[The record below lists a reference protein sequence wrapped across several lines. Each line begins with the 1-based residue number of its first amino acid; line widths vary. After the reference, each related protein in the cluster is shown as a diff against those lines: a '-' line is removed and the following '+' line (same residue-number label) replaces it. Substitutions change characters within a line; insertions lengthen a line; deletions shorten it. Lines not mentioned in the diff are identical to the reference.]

1 MIEKFTVYTKNAKEN
16 KKHNV
21 PVIKH
26 NYIIEITGTKNSLLN
41 VLETLQFHGVTL
53 NKNLISM
60 TSTEDLDYDD
70 NTFILRLVADSVNDL
85 DIILGWVS
93 DNIDDEVDI
102 DGDMC

>member
-16 KKHNV
+16 KKYNV

-26 NYIIEITGTKNSLLN
+26 NYIIEITGTKNSLLS
-41 VLETLQFHGVTL
+41 VLETLQLHNIAL
-53 NKNLISM
+53 NKNLLSM

-70 NTFILRLVADSVNDL
+70 DVFILRLVADSVNDL
-85 DIILGWVS
+85 DIILGWIS

>member
-16 KKHNV
+16 KKYDV

-26 NYIIEITGTKNSLLN
+26 NYIIEITGTKNSLLS
-41 VLETLQFHGVTL
+41 VLETLQLHNIAL
-53 NKNLISM
+53 NKNLLSM
-60 TSTEDLDYDD
+60 TSTEDLDYSDGI
-70 NTFILRLVADSVNDL
+70 FILRLVADSVNDL

>member
-1 MIEKFTVYTKNAKEN
+1 MIEKFIVYTKNAKEN
-16 KKHNV
+16 KKYNV

-26 NYIIEITGTKNSLLN
+26 NYIIEITGTKNSLLS
-41 VLETLQFHGVTL
+41 VLETLQLHNITL
-53 NKNLISM
+53 NKNLLNM

-70 NTFILRLVADSVNDL
+70 DIFILRLVADNVNDL
-85 DIILGWVS
+85 DIILGWIS

>member
-16 KKHNV
+16 KKWNI

-26 NYIIEITGTKNSLLN
+26 NYIIEITGTKNSILS
-41 VLETLQFHGVTL
+41 VLETLQLHNVSL
-53 NKNLISM
+53 NKNLLSM
-60 TSTEDLDYDD
+60 TSAEDLDYDD
-70 NTFILRLVADSVNDL
+70 TFILRLAADSVNDL

>member
-1 MIEKFTVYTKNAKEN
+1 MIEKFTVFTKSAKEN
-16 KKHNV
+16 MKWNV

-26 NYIIEITGTKNSLLN
+26 NYIIEITGTKNSLLS
-41 VLETLQFHGVTL
+41 VLETLQLHNIAL
-53 NKNLISM
+53 NKNLLSM
-60 TSTEDLDYDD
+60 DSTEDLDYGDD
-70 NTFILRLVADSVNDL
+70 TFILRLVADSVNEL